1 MKRFKLKSLK
11 YAYTKHGIAD
21 IRIANKKEEYFL
33 DEQLTIPLV
42 FCSGEKN
49 VDYWRKESNISML
62 ELNRVFGKSESIE
75 HYNKKME
82 IANNKTFIDNNL
94 GLVFKADYAKT
105 EYYLKDINK
114 IVDIAFFDSSDNIL
128 LCIEVFHTN
137 RKTSEDID
145 KFNQLDIIVYE
156 YDIQKGGCYPISAGN
171 ISTEESESIKDRVR
185 KGRIYVQR
193 IRKEIMLLERKIIFY
208 KKGIKRADNKRKKK
222 WRSYY
227 KTIDTV
233 EFLSSALDP
242 IQEQRREILLLEQ
255 GIREVRESI
264 KGTEKK
270 KPTIGGDIFKSECIN
285 LEGEIKIVQ
294 GDISKEEREELSI
307 REEINCNA

>member
-1 MKRFKLKSLK
+1 MKRFKIKSLR

-21 IRIANKKEEYFL
+21 IRIANKKDEYFL

-82 IANNKTFIDNNL
+82 IANNKTFTDDNL

-171 ISTEESESIKDRVR
+171 ISTEESKSIKDRLG
-185 KGRIYVQR
+185 KGRVFVQR
-193 IRKEIMLLERKIIFY
+193 QSRRIMLLE
-208 KKGIKRADNKRKKK
+208 KGAKRTDKKRKKK

-227 KTIDTV
+227 EAKDTA
-233 EFLSSALDP
+233 EYITEGSNI
-242 IQEQRREILLLEQ
+242 IQQQRKEILLLEQ
-255 GIREVRESI
+255 DIREVRESI
-264 KGTEKK
+264 KGTKKK
-270 KPTIGGDIFKSECIN
+270 KPTIGGDIFKAEIEE
-285 LEGEIKIVQ
+285 LESKLKNTQ
-294 GDISKEEREELSI
+294 GDIRAENRRELSL
-307 REEINCNA
+307 RKELNCNA